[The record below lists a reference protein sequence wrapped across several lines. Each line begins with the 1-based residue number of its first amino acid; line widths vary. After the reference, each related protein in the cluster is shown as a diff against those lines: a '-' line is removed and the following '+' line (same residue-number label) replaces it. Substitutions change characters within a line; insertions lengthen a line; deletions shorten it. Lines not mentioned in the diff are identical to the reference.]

1 MRIRIIRRRPK
12 PAEIPWWVWIGIL
25 TRHGFVRER
34 PSAIFNAWMLTIIA
48 PVALIVSIYSTG
60 SWQRFALVG
69 GVITLPVA
77 LHQWLA
83 IRWLDRRKAWR
94 LTREPP
100 EFTREPRR
108 YRVRKPRSAR
118 SRRARR

>member
-1 MRIRIIRRRPK
+1 M
-12 PAEIPWWVWIGIL
+12 WVGIL
-25 TRHGFVRER
+25 TKHGFVRER
-34 PSAIFNAWMLTIIA
+34 HSAIFNAWMLTIIA
-48 PVALIVSIYSTG
+48 PVALIVSVYSTG
-60 SWQRFALVG
+60 SWQRLALVG
-69 GVITLPVA
+69 GVIALPVA

-108 YRVRKPRSAR
+108 SGLRKPRTVR
-118 SRRARR
+118 SRRAGR